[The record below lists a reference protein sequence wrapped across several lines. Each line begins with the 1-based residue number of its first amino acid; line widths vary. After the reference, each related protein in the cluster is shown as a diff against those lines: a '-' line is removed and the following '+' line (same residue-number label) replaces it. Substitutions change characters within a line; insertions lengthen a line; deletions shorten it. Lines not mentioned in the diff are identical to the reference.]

1 MLSVSLRNHT
11 TRPHFRSLALSA
23 RLRQSLTASMIV
35 IQRFVGALT
44 ETQPIQAGK
53 GLEDRYEQLQQL
65 YSAPQV
71 CELLAISRAT
81 LYRLKSAGKI
91 ESLKIGSATRF
102 TESAIDRFIKASQT
116 ASRENEVGF

>member
-1 MLSVSLRNHT
+1 
-11 TRPHFRSLALSA
+11 
-23 RLRQSLTASMIV
+23 MIAT
-35 IQRFVGALT
+35 QRFAGALT
-44 ETQPIQAGK
+44 ETQTIQAGK

-102 TESAIDRFIKASQT
+102 TESAIERFIKASQT